1 MRRIRGWV
9 LGPAAACMLAACG
22 TPAPKGDEAATD
34 RPSAAAAGNAAGP
47 PALVPRAAAI
57 PPAFHGDYDE
67 SREACG
73 RPSQYRLTVSAGE
86 LHFHESLG
94 SIREVVVES
103 PDSIRVTADY
113 QGEGESWRAAH
124 RLRLSESGA
133 RLTVDGE
140 GVSFTRSRCR
150 PGAAG

>member
-1 MRRIRGWV
+1 
-9 LGPAAACMLAACG
+9 MLAACG
-22 TPAPKGDEAATD
+22 TPAPKGDEAAAD
-34 RPSAAAAGNAAGP
+34 PPAAAADNAVRPAPVSPP
-47 PALVPRAAAI
+47 PAPAPRKAAI

-124 RLRLSESGA
+124 RLRLGEGGA

-140 GVSFTRSRCR
+140 GVSFTRSRCA